1 MAYCPKSFTMFIACV
16 VDFSYLVRWL
26 TIAIKLGVGKNTSI
40 KQNLKLNFI
49 VNNSNSVGSL
59 YTNIF

>member
-1 MAYCPKSFTMFIACV
+1 MFIACV

-59 YTNIF
+59 YTNIFYM